1 MPYWWPA
8 VVFGWPPI
16 ILSLALAVT
25 GVALRKPKLGR
36 VSAALALPFSY
47 YLTGA
52 ANSIG
57 PCRSCHAGRAGRER
71 ICSSPQC
78 TAGGL
83 GLTCCT
89 DVDLDPAVFK
99 CLVFMRESRLTT
111 RLSRNPLARRFSH
124 GC

>member
-52 ANSIG
+52 ANSIAL
-57 PCRSCHAGRAGRER
+57 AGLAMPVALAGSAYAVHRNVLR
-71 ICSSPQC
+71 V
-78 TAGGL
+78 AWGL
-83 GLTCCT
+83 LAA
-89 DVDLDPAVFK
+89 LMSI
-99 CLVFMRESRLTT
+99 LIL
-111 RLSRNPLARRFSH
+111 LSLSVLFS
-124 GC
+124 